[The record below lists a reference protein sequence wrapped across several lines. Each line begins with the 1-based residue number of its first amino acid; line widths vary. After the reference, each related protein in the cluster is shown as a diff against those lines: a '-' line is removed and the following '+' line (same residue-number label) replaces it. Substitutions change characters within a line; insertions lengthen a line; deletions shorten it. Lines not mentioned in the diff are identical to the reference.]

1 MKKLSICTVLIL
13 ALLIVGVVSAAGPPV
28 KSEGDIHGFG
38 PDPREAGPGASATLT
53 RHNGMV
59 RYNITT
65 NNLDAG
71 AAYTNW
77 WVIWNDPTECDG
89 GCDGTDLGVPG
100 SSVLWATGRVLNNHG
115 NAQFSALLHENSA
128 PGQVLFGPGL
138 TDAENAEIH
147 VVIQAHGQVNPMHV
161 YEQTHYV
168 EAGCNPTC
176 VDQQAVAFPLP

>member
-1 MKKLSICTVLIL
+1 MKKLSLFTVLIL

-28 KSEGDIHGFG
+28 ESEGDIHGFG
-38 PDPREAGPGASATLT
+38 PDPREPGPGASATLT
-53 RHNGMV
+53 RHNGKV